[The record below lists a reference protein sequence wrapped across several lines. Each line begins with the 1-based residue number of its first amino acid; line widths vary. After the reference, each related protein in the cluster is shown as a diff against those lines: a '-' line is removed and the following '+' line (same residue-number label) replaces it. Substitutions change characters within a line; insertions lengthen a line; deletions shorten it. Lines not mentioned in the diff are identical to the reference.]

1 MTESTST
8 AQSKLLLVDTCVI
21 LHACK
26 LGVWDFLVSN
36 RGIAVP
42 ETVVGEVILQ
52 LREEKFD
59 AMVLD
64 IERDVKDRRVAQ
76 PSLSASELRVVRELS
91 GPEFRGIW
99 DDGEL
104 ECVACLLHEK
114 YECSSVCSSD
124 AVVYRF
130 LGWTRQDTKG
140 ISLEEILEGFGGPR
154 RKLLHRL
161 TRQYREHWTKQGF
174 GEAWQSGMIKP

>member
-1 MTESTST
+1 MAQTST
-8 AQSKLLLVDTCVI
+8 VQSKLLLFDTCVI

-26 LGVWDFLVSN
+26 MGVWNSLVSN
-36 RGIAVP
+36 RRIAVP

-59 AMVLD
+59 GIVLD
-64 IERDVKDRRVAQ
+64 IERDVKDNRVAH
-76 PSLSASELRVVRELS
+76 PSLSASELKIVRELS
-91 GPEFRGIW
+91 GPNFRGAW

-114 YECSSVCSSD
+114 YECSCVCSSD

-130 LGWTRQDTKG
+130 LGWTRQDAKG
-140 ISLEEILEGFGGPR
+140 ISLEEILEDFGGPR
-154 RKLLHRL
+154 RKLLYRL

-174 GEAWQSGMIKP
+174 GEAWQSGVIEL